1 MRYCRDC
8 GSVVNEDNNYCPSCG
23 ALLHTVPSQSTTPN
37 TTKSEDG
44 NNPGLNVLSFFIP
57 LVGLILYLIWM
68 TDYPI
73 RAKGCGKW
81 ALISVIVDLVLGLIG
96 FFIYIIIIILIYV
109 GLIAAL

>member
-81 ALISVIVDLVLGLIG
+81 ALVSVIIGIVLWIAM
-96 FFIYIIIIILIYV
+96 FVIYIIIMILISA
-109 GLIAAL
+109 GIAIAI